1 MSMRALLGAVAVASL
16 AACAPEI
23 PDSSIGFDNSADAQ
37 RAREL
42 ELTGGGGTLIPP
54 PVVSD
59 ERLPPAEPFT
69 VSPAPQTA
77 GSSSSASSAD
87 IAAETAAALSATA
100 ANSGVPP
107 VNASPTNPAPV
118 VQNNPGISNEN
129 DFGAVSS
136 ERSIAGDAERIAQN
150 RQQYQVVQP
159 TALPSRSGSSDPNI
173 VNYALQTTHARGT
186 RLYTRTGIN
195 LAARAQRVCASYA
208 SADQAQIDFLAKGGP
223 ERDRL
228 GVDPDGDGFACAW
241 NPAPFRAAVNN

>member
-1 MSMRALLGAVAVASL
+1 MRAILGLIAVASL

-23 PDSSIGFDNSADAQ
+23 PDSAIGFDNSADAQ

-42 ELTGGGGTLIPP
+42 ALTGGGGAIVPP
-54 PVVSD
+54 PVISD
-59 ERLPPAEPFT
+59 ERLPPAEPFS

-77 GSSSSASSAD
+77 GSTTSASSAD
-87 IAAETAAALSATA
+87 IAAETAAALLATG

-107 VNASPTNPAPV
+107 LNAGASNPAPAV
-118 VQNNPGISNEN
+118 RSNPGISNEN
-129 DFGAVSS
+129 DFAAVSS
-136 ERSIAGDAERIAQN
+136 ERSIQGDAQRIEQN

-159 TALPSRSGSSDPNI
+159 TALPSRNGTSDPNI

-195 LAARAQRVCASYA
+195 LAARAQRVCAGYA

-241 NPAPFRAAVNN
+241 NPAPFRAAVRN